1 LLGGELLSESL
12 PDQALSPQATGIDEV
27 VGEYLSWG
35 LGFQVDDDGFG
46 MGDTGG
52 AFGGASRTGGYGIG
66 FLSAHIGYHERLDR
80 LEAVLRECLGV
91 PPLE

>member
-1 LLGGELLSESL
+1 MLSGELLSESL

-27 VGEYLSWG
+27 VGEDLSWG

-46 MGDTGG
+46 MVG
-52 AFGGASRTGGYGIG
+52 FGGATRTGGYGIG
-66 FLSAHIGYHERLDR
+66 LLSAHMGYHERLYR

>member
-1 LLGGELLSESL
+1 LRS
-12 PDQALSPQATGIDEV
+12 QALSPQATGIDEV

-35 LGFQVDDDGFG
+35 LGLQVDDDGFG
-46 MGDTGG
+46 MGGVGG

-66 FLSAHIGYHERLDR
+66 FLPAHMGDHERLDR
-80 LEAVLRECLGV
+80 LEGVLRGCLGV